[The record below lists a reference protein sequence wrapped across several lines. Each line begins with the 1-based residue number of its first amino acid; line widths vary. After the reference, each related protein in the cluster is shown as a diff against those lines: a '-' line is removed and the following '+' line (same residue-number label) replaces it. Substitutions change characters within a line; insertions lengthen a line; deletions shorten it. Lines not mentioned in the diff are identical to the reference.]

1 MLLEDANDV
10 LEMAVTMKRIIPA
23 DKWVED
29 YLVDAELSTL
39 NRI

>member
-10 LEMAVTMKRIIPA
+10 LGMAVAMKRIVPA

-29 YLVDAELSTL
+29 YLVDAELSAL
-39 NRI
+39 DRI